1 MLGLGDVAEVSTRL
15 SSQLCYSFYPSH
27 SPPTQLLC
35 SLACK
40 LQGKITMRP
49 DSPQLHP
56 VRKNICASAFFSIDR
71 CNCSCLG
78 CEAEQE
84 PLTIGFIR
92 LSAEVT
98 DLHGRIH
105 PENILLISPSFSI
118 EFSNLWIRLHF
129 SQQEKKY
136 DIVSKN
142 KLLWSLLTS
151 M

>member
-1 MLGLGDVAEVSTRL
+1 MLGLGDVADCPGVSTKL

-40 LQGKITMRP
+40 LQGKITMRL

-56 VRKNICASAFFSIDR
+56 VRNIYIYTSAFFSTDR

-84 PLTIGFIR
+84 PLTIGFIT

-98 DLHGRIH
+98 DLYG
-105 PENILLISPSFSI
+105 PLE
-118 EFSNLWIRLHF
+118 
-129 SQQEKKY
+129 
-136 DIVSKN
+136 
-142 KLLWSLLTS
+142 
-151 M
+151 